1 MIVRRKLRTGAIGG
15 AIILYLALIGMIE
28 AFEDR
33 YVIANIVGLGTTLI
47 LVAFI
52 GTGYLA
58 SKPDE
63 EHDDPPVLAGS
74 VAGAIAGV
82 FMAVCVVLLEV
93 LLSAGLQVRNVFV
106 SVTPG
111 LLNVLEFGR
120 GQVLGPI
127 LLVIIGGALGAAAA
141 ALRTLAAEWRGAI
154 AYGLSMALGISL
166 AEPLL
171 LGVIEGLSIPSRWL
185 YDPAKGGLTL
195 LGAILTVLIAGGAR
209 WFWLSRRDAISESRS
224 HMPEN
229 RRRLFNR
236 SLTGVIIAVLIALPW
251 VVGTFISDV
260 LGTVG
265 LYVLLGL
272 GLNIVVGYAGLLD
285 LGYVAFFAVGAYA
298 TGVLTSTASF
308 LVTSNSDQFAAH
320 GFMNFWVALPIVVLI
335 AVIIGALIGTPVLR
349 LRGDYLAIVT
359 LGFGEIIRTLVLSDW
374 LAPFLGGAQGLLRVP
389 PAPPA
394 SWDLRDPRNLYY
406 LIMLFGLI
414 GAFVAYRLKDSRV
427 GRAWAAMRE
436 DESVAE
442 AMGVSVVRYKLLAF
456 AIGAGV
462 GSLGGVFFAAK
473 IGSIFPN
480 SFSLLVSINVL
491 SVIILGG
498 IGSIPGVVVGAFVLV
513 GLPEFLREFG
523 EFRLLIY
530 GAILVG
536 IMILRPEG
544 LIPNKRRLR
553 ELHVA
558 EQEAHIGELVEEEP
572 A

>member
-1 MIVRRKLRTGAIGG
+1 MIRRKFRPGAIGG
-15 AIILYLALIGMIE
+15 AVILYLALIGMIE

-33 YVIANIVGLGTTLI
+33 FIISNVIGLGTTLV
-47 LVAFI
+47 LVTLI

-58 SKPDE
+58 SKPTE
-63 EHDDPPVLAGS
+63 EHHDPPVLAGLA
-74 VAGAIAGV
+74 AGAFAGL
-82 FMAVCVVLLEV
+82 FIAVCVVILEAM
-93 LLSAGLQVRNVFV
+93 LSADIQVRNVFV

-111 LLNVLEFGR
+111 LLNVLEFGA
-120 GQVLGPI
+120 GKIPGPI
-127 LLVIIGGALGAAAA
+127 LLVIVGAALGAAAG
-141 ALRTLAAEWRGAI
+141 ALRTLAVEWRGAI
-154 AYGLSMALGISL
+154 VYGLSMVLGVSL

-171 LGVIEGLSIPSRWL
+171 VGVIDGLSIPSDWL
-185 YDPAKGGLTL
+185 YDASKGGLT
-195 LGAILTVLIAGGAR
+195 VAGTIITLVAAGVGR
-209 WFWLSRRDAISESRS
+209 WFWLRKRDTIVQFRA
-224 HMPEN
+224 HMPDD
-229 RRRLFNR
+229 RRRKYSR
-236 SLTGVIIAVLIALPW
+236 VAAGVIIAVLVALPW
-251 VVGTFISDV
+251 IVGTFISDV

-308 LVTSNSDQFAAH
+308 LVTNNRDQFAAH
-320 GFMNFWVALPIVVLI
+320 GFLNFWVALPVVVVI
-335 AVIIGALIGTPVLR
+335 AVIIGAAIGAPVLR

-374 LAPFLGGAQGLLRVP
+374 LAPYLGGAQGLLRVP
-389 PAPPA
+389 PAPPD
-394 SWDLRDPRNLYY
+394 SWNLRDPRNLYY
-406 LIMLFGLI
+406 LIMVFGLI
-414 GAFVAYRLKDSRV
+414 GALVAYRLKDSRV

-436 DESVAE
+436 DEDVAE

-498 IGSIPGVVVGAFVLV
+498 IGSIPGVVIGAFVLV

-558 EQEAHIGELVEEEP
+558 DQEAHMGELVTEEP

>member
-1 MIVRRKLRTGAIGG
+1 MIRRKIRPGVIGG

-33 YVIANIVGLGTTLI
+33 FIITNVVGLGTTLVLI
-47 LVAFI
+47 TFI
-52 GTGYLA
+52 GTGYLT
-58 SKPDE
+58 SKPTED
-63 EHDDPPVLAGS
+63 HDDPPALAGLA
-74 VAGAIAGV
+74 VGAFAGLFIA
-82 FMAVCVVLLEV
+82 ACVVILEV
-93 LLSAGLQVRNVFV
+93 LLSAGIQVRNVFV
-106 SVTPG
+106 AVTPG
-111 LLNVLEFGR
+111 LLHVLEFGA
-120 GQVLGPI
+120 GAVVGPI
-127 LLVIIGGALGAAAA
+127 LLVIVGAALGAAAA
-141 ALRTLAAEWRGAI
+141 SLRNLSTEWRGAI
-154 AYGLSMALGISL
+154 VYSLGMVLGISL

-171 LGVIEGLSIPSRWL
+171 VGVIEGLSIPSDWL
-185 YDPAKGGLTL
+185 YDPAVGGLT
-195 LGAILTVLIAGGAR
+195 IAGTIVTLVLAGAGR
-209 WFWLSRRDAISESRS
+209 WFWLNKRDSIVQFRT
-224 HMPEN
+224 HMPDDKRKNYN
-229 RRRLFNR
+229 RVLV
-236 SLTGVIIAVLIALPW
+236 GVLLAALIALPW

-308 LVTSNSDQFAAH
+308 LVTSNRDVFAAH

-335 AVIIGALIGTPVLR
+335 AVIIGAAIGAPVLR

-374 LAPFLGGAQGLLRVP
+374 LAPYLGGAQGLLRVP
-389 PAPPA
+389 AAPPD
-394 SWDLRDPRNLYY
+394 SWNLRDPRNLYY
-406 LIMLFGLI
+406 LIMAFGLI
-414 GAFVAYRLKDSRV
+414 AAFVAYRLKDSRV

-436 DESVAE
+436 DEDVAE

-558 EQEAHIGELVEEEP
+558 EQEAHMGQLVTEEP